1 MTEKV
6 SAPRAAVPAQALPA
20 PGRIYLF
27 DNLKAVLIFLVLLGH
42 LIEPRLGGLRTYA
55 YTLIYS
61 FHMPLFVLCSGC
73 FARFEPRRLL
83 TKILYPY
90 AVFQTIYWFFLQRP
104 EGISL
109 SFFTPY
115 WILWYLLSLF
125 FWTLVLPFAEGGGR
139 RRRRGI
145 LVLAFGAGILAG
157 VDGSA
162 GYLLSL
168 SRTIAFFP
176 FFWLGHC
183 LRQSPLWTAAADPG
197 KARGRERSWLWPARL
212 LFAALALGGALW
224 LYKNQYRINPTWLH
238 CSFGYGV
245 LEYKPLYRVLHYGMA
260 LVFAGAALAWTPRK
274 RLWFTYLG
282 ERSLQVYLLHGFLV
296 KLAVKYD
303 LYQYVGSHLLA
314 WCIVTAAA
322 LSLILAALPI
332 SRLAGP
338 FMAWPFHAG
347 QKEKKNVEQ

>member
-125 FWTLVLPFAEGGGR
+125 FWTLVLP
-139 RRRRGI
+139 
-145 LVLAFGAGILAG
+145 FGAGILAG

-303 LYQYVGSHLLA
+303 LYQYVGS
-314 WCIVTAAA
+314 
-322 LSLILAALPI
+322 LILAALPI